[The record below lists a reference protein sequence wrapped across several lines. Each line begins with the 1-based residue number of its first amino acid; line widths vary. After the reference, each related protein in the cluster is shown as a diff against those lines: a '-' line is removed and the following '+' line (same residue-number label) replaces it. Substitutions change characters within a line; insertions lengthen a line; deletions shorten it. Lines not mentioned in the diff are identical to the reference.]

1 MTLYDT
7 LKERRAIKH
16 YDPEHRL
23 TDEELRAL
31 ISAAALAPSSF
42 NMQNRHFVAV
52 VDQDQKLALQAA
64 AWGQEQVRNASVVF
78 VLAGDLVAHRNTD
91 RYLRNAPDA
100 VREGLEA
107 MISKLYEGNDAL
119 LRDEA
124 CRSVGLSA
132 MALMLM
138 ATSMGYATGPMIGF
152 DADKVAG
159 IVGLDADHPVLMLVV
174 VGRGTKPARARLG
187 LLDLEEVASK
197 DRFGNAAYTGEIGN

>member
-1 MTLYDT
+1 MGLYDT

-16 YDPEHRL
+16 YDPKHRL

-52 VDQDQKLALQAA
+52 VDQGQKLALQAA
-64 AWGQEQVRNASVVF
+64 AFGQEQVRDASVVF
-78 VLAGDLVAHRNTD
+78 VLAGNLAAHRNTD
-91 RYLRNAPDA
+91 RYLRNAPA
-100 VREGLEA
+100 KVREGLEP
-107 MISKLYEGNDAL
+107 MISKMYEGNDRL

-138 ATSMGYATGPMIGF
+138 ATSMGYASGPMIGF
-152 DADKVAG
+152 DPDKVAE
-159 IVGLDADHPVLMLVV
+159 VLGLDADHPPLMLLV
-174 VGRGTKPARARLG
+174 VGRGTQPARERLG
-187 LLDLEEVASK
+187 LLNLEEVASV
-197 DRFGNAAYTGEIGN
+197 DRYGNATITGEVDS